1 MRLQNEMY
9 VVTNETAEQVEIR
22 LIAAHYI
29 YQAHFPGN
37 PITPGVCIVQMI
49 GELLE
54 QRTCRQLSLSRV
66 VNLKFVSAL
75 TPTNTPEV
83 TVKFAS
89 VQTDDNECKAKG
101 VLEAK
106 GEILTKF
113 SLVFK
118 VKE

>member
-1 MRLQNEMY
+1 MRLQNEMF

-22 LIAAHYI
+22 LNAAHYI

-37 PITPGVCIVQMI
+37 PITPGVCIVQI
-49 GELLE
+49 ICELL
-54 QRTCRQLSLSRV
+54 QNRTGHQLTLSRV
-66 VNLKFVSAL
+66 VNLKFISVL
-75 TPTNTPEV
+75 TPTDTPEV
-83 TVKFAS
+83 TVKFTS
-89 VQTDDNECKAKG
+89 VQTDGNECKAKG